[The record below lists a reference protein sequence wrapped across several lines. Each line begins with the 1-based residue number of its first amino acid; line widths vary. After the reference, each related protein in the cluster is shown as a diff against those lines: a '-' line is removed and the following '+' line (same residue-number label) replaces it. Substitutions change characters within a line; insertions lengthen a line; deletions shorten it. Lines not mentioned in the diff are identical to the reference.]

1 MTNHQLL
8 TIKTIKKW
16 FPVVCVLGHIALGF
30 ISFNKPQ
37 IEGDQLPVKPLQI
50 LWWYLLYLQTMKLL
64 NNKRPLSEK
73 GTKIVIELMPFQ
85 KKYLIYA

>member
-8 TIKTIKKW
+8 PIKTIKKW

-37 IEGDQLPVKPLQI
+37 IEVEQLPVKPLQI
-50 LWWYLLYLQTMKLL
+50 L
-64 NNKRPLSEK
+64 
-73 GTKIVIELMPFQ
+73 
-85 KKYLIYA
+85 